1 MKIETSLLILESIL
15 LIVTIILLIYSI
27 KEGRSRK
34 SLLLEVGKATKILTR
49 QEYFLTVADSM
60 MNADNEIVGFITGR
74 LPAGDD
80 KKRVKDIINNIE
92 RLTKDGIKVKY
103 LLPKFHDR
111 LNIGYL
117 YTKAGAQVRYSV
129 CAITSNIRYLII
141 DDKLAII
148 GIPESIGE
156 KEATRKG
163 YGIPSEGLAAILRD
177 NFYKCW
183 DESATYE
190 DYIKEIIKQ
199 TGATSKLLEE
209 ELQIDK
215 KELQRLGAS

>member
-1 MKIETSLLILESIL
+1 MKIETILLILESIL
-15 LIVTIILLIYSI
+15 LFVTIILLVYSI

-34 SLLLEVGKATKILTR
+34 NLLLEVGKATKVLTR

-60 MNADNEIVGFITGR
+60 MNANDEIVGFITGR

-92 RLTKDGIKVKY
+92 RLTKEGMKVKY
-103 LLPKFHDR
+103 LLPKFPDR

-117 YTKAGAQVRYSV
+117 YTKAGAQVRYSI
-129 CAITSNIRYLII
+129 CAITNNIRYLVI
-141 DDKLAII
+141 DDRFAII

-163 YGIPSEGLAAILRD
+163 YGIPSEGLAVILKDHFER
-177 NFYKCW
+177 CW
-183 DESATYE
+183 NESSVYE
-190 DYIKEIIKQ
+190 EYVKEIIRQ
-199 TGATSKLLEE
+199 TGATSKLLEQ
-209 ELQIDK
+209 ELQIDE